1 VTSFYNDNEPFAVE
15 WLRNLIRNG
24 VIDDGVVDGRSVT
37 EISAADILGFQ
48 QCHFFSGIAG
58 WSEAF
63 RIAGLTGVDR
73 VWSASLPCQPLSHAG
88 QHKGAADERHL
99 WPEFYP
105 IVSEFRPSAIFG
117 EQSASPDGREWLD
130 GISLDLEELGYAV
143 AAADLP
149 ASSVGAPH
157 RRQRLFWVAWLAD
170 SGGSEFTEWCRTGS
184 TGGMGHAARDNERRA
199 ESSGASSFE
208 GIAAGRSSAGMGDA
222 MFQGLEGFAGTGDRT
237 DQQRR
242 ESQEQDRSTTEAGPW
257 DDYQIAECADGKTR
271 RVRTGLSP
279 LAYGLPRKLG
289 HFESGVRKLV
299 KGARRNRKG
308 RIKGYGNAIVPQ
320 VAAQFI
326 LAAKDAIAKNFDPK

>member
-1 VTSFYNDNEPFAVE
+1 MNFYNDCEPFAAE
-15 WLRNLIRNG
+15 WLRSLVEHKCIPC
-24 VIDDGVVDGRSVT
+24 GVVDDRP
-37 EISAADILGFQ
+37 FQ
-48 QCHFFSGIAG
+48 KIQVSELVRYRQCHFFCGIAG
-58 WSEAF
+58 WPEAF
-63 RIAGLTGVDR
+63 RLAGLHNVSGV
-73 VWSASLPCQPLSHAG
+73 WTCSLPCQPLSGAG
-88 QHKGAADERHL
+88 KRKGERDARHL

-105 IVSEFRPSAIFG
+105 FICECRPSAIFG

-130 GISLDLEELGYAV
+130 GVSADLEELGYGV

-208 GIAAGRSSAGMGDA
+208 GIAAGRSGAGMGDA